1 MLFSL
6 ATPEYTHIQS
16 NATKVRVHLRSG
28 VAEIFEQHQ
37 DLMGKIDNNI
47 IEIETNFENKTEK
60 TSFILQDA
68 VFIVL
73 NKQMESYDS
82 EGTGIYVYAKRV
94 REISSSLSLEEI
106 IQEYEEKV
114 IDFETEKQALTNDN
128 IDTLD
133 QKLNAKL
140 FVLKEDV
147 DFLKTVISVVKDCK
161 T

>member
-16 NATKVRVHLRSG
+16 NTTKVRVHLRSG

-114 IDFETEKQALTNDN
+114 IDFETEKQALTNYN